1 MATRHRFLVG
11 GREHTVVLD
20 EVDGVLTA
28 TIDDNGPIALSASAT
43 GVPGTVSLIVD
54 GQPASAYVT
63 RRSGGYEVVVG
74 GRRFRLAPGG
84 AAAGRRSGGGS
95 KDREG
100 EVTAPLAGVVVEIR
114 VAVGDTVEAGQTLL
128 VIEAM
133 KMQNEIQC
141 PVRGKVT
148 AIKCEAAGHVEQ
160 GALIVEYEPLPD

>member
-1 MATRHRFLVG
+1 M
-11 GREHTVVLD
+11 
-20 EVDGVLTA
+20 
-28 TIDDNGPIALSASAT
+28 
-43 GVPGTVSLIVD
+43 
-54 GQPASAYVT
+54 
-63 RRSGGYEVVVG
+63 VG